1 MSSDSS
7 LASIIEPDY
16 MQGPNPDGPA
26 SHIDYNISIV
36 VTYNMNLIIA
46 IFQVIFEGCTDNIK
60 EHDTEIPL

>member
-1 MSSDSS
+1 
-7 LASIIEPDY
+7 